1 MDHSATLFLM
11 DGKGEF
17 YGTSNFQEP
26 EETRR
31 AKLRQ
36 LDQER
41 VRFASVIPGLRS
53 RTRDRLMSVAQAP
66 SPYGRDRRGVR
77 RSF

>member
-1 MDHSATLFLM
+1 MDHSATMFLM
-11 DGKGEF
+11 DSKGEF

-41 VRFASVIPGLRS
+41 VSALLLI
-53 RTRDRLMSVAQAP
+53 
-66 SPYGRDRRGVR
+66 R
-77 RSF
+77 RSVPGRLDQELEPRRSQ